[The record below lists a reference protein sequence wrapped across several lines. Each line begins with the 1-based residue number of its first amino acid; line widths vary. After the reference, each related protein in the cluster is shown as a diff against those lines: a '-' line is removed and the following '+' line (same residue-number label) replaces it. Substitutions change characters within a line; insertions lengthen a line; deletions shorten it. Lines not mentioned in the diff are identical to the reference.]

1 MARRAGH
8 LIGVERVAQRA
19 PHHEEGWAM
28 SKTWRAVALLLSA
41 AAALIVSASLLAQGR
56 LTVIISGGFN
66 AAYREALPEFEKT
79 TGIKVATTMGFSQG
93 DGDTIAKQLA
103 RGVPADVV
111 ILAKEGL
118 ADISPAKIV
127 ADTKVDLAETPTG
140 VSVRAGMPRPDI
152 STVEAFKKMLHE
164 AKMVAIPPSTVG
176 LHLKAMLYPQ
186 LGMAEEM
193 KAKTTTDNGA
203 IGRGEADIAIR
214 AVSELLNIKGAE
226 YVGTIPKEIQFISVF
241 SAAVVTGASEPEN
254 ARRLIAFLKS
264 DKAAPA
270 IRKSGME
277 PIKTRELAVKK

>member
-1 MARRAGH
+1 VVNRHSHAWTV
-8 LIGVERVAQRA
+8 LI
-19 PHHEEGWAM
+19 
-28 SKTWRAVALLLSA
+28 SA
-41 AAALIVSASLLAQGR
+41 AAAALAVSSTLIAQGQ

-66 AAYREALPEFEKT
+66 AAYREALPDFEKT
-79 TGIKVATTMGFSQG
+79 TGIKVATTMGYSQG

-118 ADISPAKIV
+118 ADISPDKVV
-127 ADTKVDLAETPTG
+127 ASTKVDLAETPTG
-140 VSVRAGMPRPDI
+140 VSVRAGLPKPDI
-152 STVEAFKKMLHE
+152 STVDAFKKMLHQ
-164 AKMVAIPPSTVG
+164 AKVVAIPPSTVG
-176 LHLKAMLYPQ
+176 LHLRMTLYPQ

-203 IGRGEADIAIR
+203 ISRGDADVAIR

-241 SAAVVTGASEPEN
+241 SAAVVTGAKEPEN

-264 DKAAPA
+264 EKAAPA

-277 PIKTRELAVKK
+277 PIK